1 MADTSSQV
9 KAPAS
14 GLTPYLSERAV
25 WALSLGTSVGWGSL
39 VVTTNTYLTQAGPAG
54 SILGLLVGA
63 LVMLAISRNY
73 NYLMNRFPGS
83 GGAYTY
89 TKEVFGYDRA
99 FLVAWFVILTYLAM
113 LWANATSLP
122 LFAKYFMGDLFH
134 WGYLYSIF
142 GYNVYLGEA
151 LLSVCAIALITVLCL
166 NSRRATA
173 NTMFALVCLFFVGI
187 TLCFALALIG
197 HGQTSFSFSPAFVPD
212 NNAIM
217 QIIGIACI
225 SPWAFIGFEN
235 ISHSTREFNFPVK
248 KSMRIL
254 VVAVITTT
262 LLYIFVTMLSISAYP
277 QQFGSW
283 SEYIGSLDQLSGI
296 EGIPAFYAA
305 SYYLGDAGIV
315 VLMASLLA
323 LIITSLIGNI
333 VALSRLLYALARD
346 DVLPLK
352 FAHLNKHTIPNRTL
366 LLVAAISIIVP
377 FVGRT
382 AIGWIVDVTT
392 IGATVVYGFVSA
404 GALKLASLR
413 GDTTERTTGL
423 VGLVLMIFFGL
434 YIVIP
439 NLFSDGT
446 MAAETFFL
454 FTIWGVLGFIVFRLV
469 LKRDKQGRFGRYSIV
484 WIGLLALVLI
494 TSIVWM
500 GRTDRD
506 ATEATIVAI
515 DSYHP
520 ESGGENEV
528 EERFIDER
536 LVQLEQTNT
545 RDIFIVLGLF
555 GLSLGVMLSNIST
568 MNRRLIESEHETVR
582 LQRAII
588 SSLADVVESR
598 DGDTGQ
604 HVQRTQ
610 EMVAQIIK
618 RLRYR
623 NTYNFITDKYADRM
637 ENAAPMHDIG
647 KIRIPDAILGKPG
660 KLTDEEFEI
669 MKLHTVYG
677 GDLVRSSL
685 EGIVSDEYLQIA
697 YNIARFH
704 HERWD
709 GTGYPDG
716 LSGKDIPL
724 EARVMSVSD
733 VYDALTHKRVY
744 KDAMSHEDACKI
756 IRDGIGTQFDPT
768 VVECFF
774 EVVGEKPQALPNAK
788 A

>member
-1 MADTSSQV
+1 MQNKTAV
-9 KAPAS
+9 S

-25 WALSLGTSVGWGSL
+25 WALALGTSVGWGSL
-39 VVTTNTYLTQAGPAG
+39 VVTTNTYLAQAGPAG

-73 NYLMNRFPGS
+73 SYLMNRFPSS

-122 LFAKYFMGDLFH
+122 LFARYFMGDMFR
-134 WGYLYSIF
+134 WGYIYSLY
-142 GYNVYLGEA
+142 GYDVYLGEA
-151 LLSVCAIALITVLCL
+151 LLSVCAIVLITVLCL
-166 NSRRATA
+166 KSRRGAA
-173 NTMFALVCLFFVGI
+173 HTMLLFVCLFFIGI
-187 TLCFALALIG
+187 TVCFALALIG

-225 SPWAFIGFEN
+225 SPWAFVGFEN
-235 ISHSTREFNFPVK
+235 ISHSTSEFNFPVK

-254 VVAVITTT
+254 VVAVVTTT
-262 LLYIFVTMLSISAYP
+262 LLYIFVTLLSISAYP
-277 QQFGSW
+277 EQFASW
-283 SEYIGSLDQLSGI
+283 DEYIGSLGQLSGI

-305 SYYLGDAGIV
+305 RYYLGDVGV
-315 VLMASLLA
+315 WMLMASLLA
-323 LIITSLIGNI
+323 LIGSSLIGNI
-333 VALSRLLYALARD
+333 VALSRLLYALALD
-346 DVLPLK
+346 DVLPVN
-352 FAHLNKHTIPNRTL
+352 FAHLNKQVVPNRTL
-366 LLVAAISIIVP
+366 LLVAGVSIIVP

-392 IGATVVYGFVSA
+392 IGATIIYGFVSA
-404 GALKLASLR
+404 GSFKLASLR
-413 GDTTERTTGL
+413 NDKPERATGI
-423 VGLVLMIFFGL
+423 VGLMLMIFFGL

-439 NLFSDGT
+439 NLFSKGT
-446 MAAETFFL
+446 MEPETFFL
-454 FTIWGVLGFIVFRLV
+454 FTVWGVLGFIVFRLV
-469 LKRDKQGRFGRYSIV
+469 LKRDQQGRFGRYSIV

-515 DSYHP
+515 DAYHP
-520 ESGGENEV
+520 DSAAESEI
-528 EERFIDER
+528 EERFVDER

-545 RDIFIVLGLF
+545 RDIVIVLGLF
-555 GLSLGVMLSNIST
+555 GLSLIVMLSNIST
-568 MNRRLIESEHETVR
+568 MNKRLIESERETVR

-610 EMVAQIIK
+610 DMVEQIIK

-623 NTYNFITDKYADRM
+623 DKYYYITDKTAEHM
-637 ENAAPMHDIG
+637 ANAAPMHDIG

-660 KLTDEEFEI
+660 RLTEEEFEI

-677 GDLVRSSL
+677 GELVKSSL
-685 EGIVSDEYLQIA
+685 GGIVSDEYLQIA
-697 YNIARFH
+697 FNIAHSH

-716 LSGKDIPL
+716 LSGESIPL
-724 EARVMSVSD
+724 EARIMAVSD

-744 KDAMSHEDACKI
+744 KDAMSHEEACKI
-756 IRDGIGTQFDPT
+756 IRNGKGTQFDPT
-768 VVECFF
+768 IVECFF
-774 EVVGEKPQALPNAK
+774 EIVEEGPQALPDAK